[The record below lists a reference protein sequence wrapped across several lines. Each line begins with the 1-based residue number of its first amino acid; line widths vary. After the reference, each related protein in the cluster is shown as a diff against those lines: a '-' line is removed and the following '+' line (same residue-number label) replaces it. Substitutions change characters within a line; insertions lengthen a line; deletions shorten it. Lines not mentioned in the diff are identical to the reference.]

1 MATLVELTPVTSA
14 IKIIVWQSTVVV
26 PLWDSSG
33 VTMSSSVSGSSLQ
46 LFFPPKGAFL
56 LLTVFL
62 YYVHSTIYHIPHKW
76 SSILFCYSSQQFCI
90 ALSGFVL
97 LFLNLH
103 KIFLH
108 TLVSSFSWKICFCF
122 WKVFFFFFN
131 LAQFLKFPQFLAV
144 ASWQPPRYFFLF
156 PGLFWISL
164 SHSCVH
170 TPFFSEAYFSVV
182 DPSWFLNIIWAFC
195 FLSFTF
201 FFLQYI
207 VQETPSSHLS
217 RMMPV
222 PLTSFDYVIIFSGLF
237 SL

>member
-1 MATLVELTPVTSA
+1 LATLVELTPVTSA

-122 WKVFFFFFN
+122 WKVFFFF
-131 LAQFLKFPQFLAV
+131 LIWHSFLSSHNFWLWLLDSPQDI
-144 ASWQPPRYFFLF
+144 FFF
-156 PGLFWISL
+156 FQDCSESL
-164 SHSCVH
+164 SHTRVCTHHFSLKH
-170 TPFFSEAYFSVV
+170 IFQLWTPAGFWTLYEHF
-182 DPSWFLNIIWAFC
+182 AFC
-195 FLSFTF
+195 LSLF
-201 FFLQYI
+201 FFYSTLFRR
-207 VQETPSSHLS
+207 H
-217 RMMPV
+217 PV
-222 PLTSFDYVIIFSGLF
+222 PI
-237 SL
+237 SLGWCQSH